1 MRGRAIEF
9 RSMGSTCRHLA
20 AAGLVAAGLVAFD
33 APASGDGHLGLIRG
47 RDLSPFGFLRLDM
60 RPAHAATAA
69 PGQWAVEVELGY
81 QNTWALS
88 PNVQDYL
95 DRLPGRR
102 RLGPAEIAAI
112 RALPG
117 EKFLADLE
125 LGLLD
130 LAFHRRLD
138 AHWSVYAIAGAVAYG
153 GGFMDGLIEGFH
165 KGLGLGDFGRP
176 ALGRDEFNVL
186 FDLKET
192 HFVQQ
197 GAPRAGGLLDPTVG
211 VRYAWAPRADPWNL
225 ILEAAVKVPV
235 GGKRAYLSNGHA
247 DTGVQAT
254 VQRVAGRHGAY
265 ASASAVYTET
275 SLFGNGGRRQAVPT
289 GILGYEYAPDGRTQ
303 LLAQASISRSTLGRR
318 ETDLE
323 SLRKNKYQVSAG
335 IRHRVGGAV
344 LTFAI
349 TENVANFNNTP
360 DIGFQVGWVWAPGP
374 GANPR

>member
-1 MRGRAIEF
+1 
-9 RSMGSTCRHLA
+9 MGSTRRR
-20 AAGLVAAGLVAFD
+20 LVAAGWL
-33 APASGDGHLGLIRG
+33 ASGLLSFAAWASDGGHLGLIRG

-60 RPAHAATAA
+60 RPAHAATAV

-95 DRLPGRR
+95 GRLPGRR

-138 AHWSVYAIAGAVAYG
+138 ANWSVYAIASAVAYG
-153 GGFMDGLIEGFH
+153 GGFLDGLIEGFH

-176 ALGRDEFNVL
+176 ALGRDEFNLL
-186 FDLKET
+186 FDLKEA

-211 VRYAWAPRADPWNL
+211 VRYAWAPRPEPWNL
-225 ILEAAVKVPV
+225 VLEAAVKVPV
-235 GGKRAYLSNGHA
+235 GGERAYLSNGHA

-275 SLFGNGGRRQAVPT
+275 SLFGNGSRRQVVPT
-289 GILGYEYAPDGRTQ
+289 GILGYEFALDARTQ
-303 LLAQASISRSTLGRR
+303 LLAQASASRSTLSRR

-335 IRHRVGGAV
+335 IRHRVGDAV
-344 LTFAI
+344 LSFAV

-360 DIGFQVGWVWAPGP
+360 DIGFQLGWVWAPGP